1 MKNSFIFLLAGT
13 FAASFLATPIRTG
26 TVQIQL
32 EDGQVIELINDKDH
46 DKCNLEERSMLTEI
60 ISDQGKIIWHKWP
73 KEVFTQLPSG

>member
-13 FAASFLATPIRTG
+13 FAASFLATPIGTG
-26 TVQIQL
+26 TVQI
-32 EDGQVIELINDKDH
+32 IELINDKDH

-60 ISDQGKIIWHKWP
+60 ISDQGKIIWRKWP